1 MSVANFKPEIWSA
14 LLLDALRNS
23 LVYAQPQLVNSDY
36 EGEIQNY
43 GQSVHIT
50 TIGDPTVSD
59 YDPNIDLN
67 YEEIETAGVDLIIDR
82 KKFFAFKLDDVDK
95 AQARVNPMT
104 KMATNSAYKM
114 RDAADSY
121 VANLYT
127 GVAASNTVGSTGSPV
142 DIHTAPGAG
151 LTNKAAYDD
160 VLLGLRTKLDRA
172 SAPTEGRYVVV
183 SPEFEGQLLKDD
195 RFVRV
200 DASGTDTALRNG
212 IVGRAA
218 GFDILKSNNT
228 PVPSGDTQ
236 VIQAGYPGAI
246 TYADQILETEAL
258 RLPNTFADA
267 VRGLHVYGAKLVR
280 PTGIAVAFI
289 DPA

>member
-1 MSVANFKPEIWSA
+1 MSIANFKPEIWSA
-14 LLLDALRNS
+14 LLLDALRNA

-36 EGEIQNY
+36 EGEIENY

-59 YDPNIDLN
+59 YDPNVDLN

-121 VANLYT
+121 VAGLYT
-127 GVAASNTVGSTGSPV
+127 GVAAANTVGSTGAPV
-142 DIHTAPGAG
+142 NTFTTPTDAY
-151 LTNKAAYDD
+151 NKI
-160 VLLGLRTKLDRA
+160 LIPLRTKLNRA
-172 SAPTEGRYVVV
+172 SVPSEGRYVVIT
-183 SPEFEGQLLKDD
+183 PELEGSLLQDD
-195 RFVRV
+195 RFVKV
-200 DASGTDTALRNG
+200 DASGTSEGLRNG
-212 IVGRAA
+212 IIGRAA
-218 GFDILKSNNT
+218 GFDILMSNNA
-228 PVPSGDTQ
+228 PNPSGDTQ

>member
-14 LLLDALRNS
+14 LLLDALRNA

-36 EGEIQNY
+36 EGEIQNF

-50 TIGDPTVSD
+50 TIGDPAVSD

-127 GVAASNTVGSTGSPV
+127 GVASSNTVGSTGAPV
-142 DIHTAPGAG
+142 NTFTTPTDAY
-151 LTNKAAYDD
+151 NKI
-160 VLLGLRTKLDRA
+160 LIPLRTRLNRA
-172 SAPTEGRYVVV
+172 SAPSEGRYCVIT
-183 SPEFEGQLLKDD
+183 PELEASLLQDD
-195 RFVRV
+195 RFVRA
-200 DASGTDTALRNG
+200 DASGTTEGLRNG
-212 IVGRAA
+212 YIGRAA
-218 GFDILKSNNT
+218 GMDILMSNNAPNPT
-228 PVPSGDTQ
+228 GDTQ

>member
-14 LLLDALRNS
+14 LLLDALRDS

-36 EGEIQNY
+36 EGEIQNF

-95 AQARVNPMT
+95 AQARLNPMT

-121 VANLYT
+121 VASLYT
-127 GVAASNTVGSTGSPV
+127 GVAAANTVGSTGAPV
-142 DIHTAPGAG
+142 NTFTDPRDAY
-151 LTNKAAYDD
+151 NKI
-160 VLLGLRTKLDRA
+160 LIPLRVKLNRA
-172 SAPTEGRYVVV
+172 SVPTEGRYVVIT
-183 SPEFEGQLLKDD
+183 PELEGSLLQDD
-195 RFVRV
+195 RVVRV
-200 DASGTDTALRNG
+200 DASGTDQALRNG
-212 IVGRAA
+212 IIARAA
-218 GFDILKSNNT
+218 GFDILMSNNAPNPT
-228 PVPSGDTQ
+228 GDVQ